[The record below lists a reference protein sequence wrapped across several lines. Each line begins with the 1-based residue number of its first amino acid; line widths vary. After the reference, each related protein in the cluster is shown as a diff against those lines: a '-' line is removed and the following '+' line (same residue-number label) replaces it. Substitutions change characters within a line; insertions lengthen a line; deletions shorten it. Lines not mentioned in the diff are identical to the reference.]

1 MQLVELSRR
10 DSTAGFPKCSSL
22 PLVQT
27 VMILCSKLFCCPLPF
42 RCGGCS
48 QGCALPQD
56 SCRTGLHADLR
67 RSHESG
73 FVRKPLENEEVTEPF
88 ALSGT
93 LSCLML
99 KDFRGS
105 HTFSG
110 GMSTAFQEL
119 CMCAADFKLQSQN
132 SQTFLRNAFRN
143 P

>member
-1 MQLVELSRR
+1 MHAAGRALEERQHCRLSQMLKSPSCPNC
-10 DSTAGFPKCSSL
+10 DDIVLEALLLSL
-22 PLVQT
+22 AIQMWGLQPGMRT
-27 VMILCSKLFCCPLPF
+27 
-42 RCGGCS
+42 
-48 QGCALPQD
+48 D

-110 GMSTAFQEL
+110 GMSTAFQAL

-132 SQTFLRNAFRN
+132 SQTFLGNAFRN